1 MQSPNVEQQRP
12 RPQTDYSSCLIC
24 WKPPQETLQRVT
36 EKGYPSLLNTILKCN
51 NDVAFWLQ
59 DDVSAQ
65 DQFLLKNP
73 MCHARCKNAYT
84 NRKTVEQKSRAKLQ
98 KWGQAESGQQSHQEK
113 YLAIMLATRPTNCYS
128 ISVVGDR
135 NDIDP
140 SKSLT
145 LEERTKRN
153 KSAGLSKPYDIQDRL
168 PIPQCKSFIANNS
181 NKASLL
187 NFIAVSWIKNA
198 QSLPQG
204 FRLILGGMIKESGKS
219 VLLTSTAVVDILE
232 LSCASHEEAD
242 TRIFCHLQYAVRH
255 HGYQR
260 AVIQAADTDII
271 LMALYHT
278 VRIVGLQELWV
289 QKAQKFLPC
298 HKIAQNLAIKTNMD
312 ASLITSVLLS
322 VYILTGCDTVSYPY
336 RRGKKKSIWN
346 CPFIAKNSWNPL
358 QTTVLLEVP
367 SPLTPMSLILLGSTS
382 FDCTLLMTSK
392 VTWVH

>member
-1 MQSPNVEQQRP
+1 
-12 RPQTDYSSCLIC
+12 
-24 WKPPQETLQRVT
+24 
-36 EKGYPSLLNTILKCN
+36 
-51 NDVAFWLQ
+51 
-59 DDVSAQ
+59 
-65 DQFLLKNP
+65 
-73 MCHARCKNAYT
+73 
-84 NRKTVEQKSRAKLQ
+84 
-98 KWGQAESGQQSHQEK
+98 
-113 YLAIMLATRPTNCYS
+113 MLATRPTNCYS

-145 LEERTKRN
+145 FEERTKRN

-168 PIPQCKSFIANNS
+168 LIPQWKSFIANNS

-187 NFIAVSWIKNA
+187 NFIAVSWIKNV

-322 VYILTGCDTVSYPY
+322 IYILTGCGTVSYPY
-336 RRGKKKSIWN
+336 HRGKKKAFETALYCKEQLKPLADYGVTGSALTIN
-346 CPFIAKNSWNPL
+346 SNVLDTARFYFIRLYTSHDAKGDLSAL
-358 QTTVLLEVP
+358 RAHMFATTKGDLRSLPPTENAFYFHVL
-367 SPLTPMSLILLGSTS
+367 
-382 FDCTLLMTSK
+382 
-392 VTWVH
+392 